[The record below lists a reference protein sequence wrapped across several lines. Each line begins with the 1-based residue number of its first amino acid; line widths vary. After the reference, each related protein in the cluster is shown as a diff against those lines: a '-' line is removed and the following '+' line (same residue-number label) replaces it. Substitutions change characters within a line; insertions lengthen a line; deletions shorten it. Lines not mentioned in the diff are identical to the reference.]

1 MVTSMHKTMVMAA
14 RPTASPVAAE
24 CKVPIMRRAAELMRL
39 GWRAYWRW
47 RYREVTRRLLR
58 STDERR
64 GGMLELILSAGD
76 HRRGKVD
83 HL

>member
-1 MVTSMHKTMVMAA
+1 
-14 RPTASPVAAE
+14 
-24 CKVPIMRRAAELMRL
+24 MRRAAELMRL